1 MLDPQQQ
8 VTKEVEAML
17 LKINIFTQHVEDLKH
32 QLTSSKAA
40 LDSMIQHEAQIL
52 EIKFCSGIEIASLVT
67 SSRILIKSWNTL
79 SSQFDNEN
87 IVSYVGVGLS
97 WKLDSS
103 SDFTILAFKATLDDN
118 SNVQAGLISS
128 SELKEDNFL
137 DFEFLCSR
145 KYPIFSLNKAAFLL
159 FRQNYQELDR
169 LKSQINNSNP
179 RTPLIVTGH
188 GLGGS
193 IASLFVISLLHN
205 IGSRNSRPL
214 CITCG
219 SPLVG
224 DRRLQQTI
232 SRSSIWNS
240 CFIHVVSHKDPLP
253 RLFITN
259 RTSTYMP
266 FGMFIMCSDATSFEN
281 LDSILEILVELASVH
296 DKNQELES
304 VDYENIVK
312 SLYLKATYIDFS
324 TQAENMTDPDS
335 LTTGIRLQLQALGLT
350 PHMQQQQ
357 NIDIKTLETKLKEL
371 EEIFIQQNK
380 ELFEPSKKLN
390 DMKVH
395 MAQLEWYKKETK
407 NQQIGYYD
415 SYKNMSS
422 PFDHNVIEFHRMLTN
437 YWEKMVEEAEMK
449 PQKDGAAFRTRWL
462 YGGTTYRRMVEP
474 LAIAKYYREDG
485 SKDYVNKKRSKHFK
499 QLEDWLMEDSKNATS
514 DINSTRKKN
523 AEAILTIDSCFWA
536 HVEEALLLC
545 RELKT
550 VKEKEETLK
559 KLFEFEEYVYQ
570 LLKDYAIS
578 PDIFLAQSSYIR
590 WWNEYKAIK
599 GSSYTSALVN
609 FMNDDTNFK
618 QYAVGGYD
626 FP

>member
-1 MLDPQQQ
+1 MSQQ
-8 VTKEVEAML
+8 L
-17 LKINIFTQHVEDLKH
+17 
-32 QLTSSKAA
+32 
-40 LDSMIQHEAQIL
+40 
-52 EIKFCSGIEIASLVT
+52 FCGGIELASLVT
-67 SSRILIKSWNTL
+67 SSRILCKSWSVISL
-79 SSQFDNEN
+79 ESDNED
-87 IVSYVGVGLS
+87 IVSNDGVGLS
-97 WKLDSS
+97 WKVDREHG
-103 SDFTILAFKATLDDN
+103 SDLTVIAFKATLDDS
-118 SNVQAGLISS
+118 SNVQADFISS
-128 SELKEDNFL
+128 SDLKEDNFL
-137 DFEFLCSR
+137 VFDFLCSR
-145 KYPIFSLNKAAFLL
+145 KYPIFSFNRTAVSL
-159 FRQNYQELDR
+159 FRENYQELDR

-214 CITCG
+214 CITFG

-266 FGMFIMCSDATSFEN
+266 FGTFIMCSDATSFEN
-281 LDSILEILVELASVH
+281 PDSILEILVELASVH

-350 PHMQQQQ
+350 PHMQQQE
-357 NIDIKTLETKLKEL
+357 NIDINTLETKLKEL
-371 EEIFIQQNK
+371 EKSFILQK
-380 ELFEPSKKLN
+380 TTLFDPSKKLN
-390 DMKVH
+390 DMKVY
-395 MAQLEWYKKETK
+395 MAQLEWYKKKTK
-407 NQQIGYYD
+407 NLQLGYYD
-415 SYKNMSS
+415 SYKNMNT
-422 PFDHNVIEFHRMLTN
+422 PFDHDVVHFHKMLTI
-437 YWEKMVEEAEMK
+437 YWEKMVEEVEMK
-449 PQKDGAAFRTRWL
+449 PQKEGAAFRNRWL

-474 LAIAKYYREDG
+474 LAIADYYRDG
-485 SKDYVNKKRSKHFK
+485 GKDYVGKKRSKHFK
-499 QLEDWLMEDSKNATS
+499 QLEDWLMEDSKNAAS
-514 DINSTRKKN
+514 DINSTHRKN
-523 AEAILTIDSCFWA
+523 VEAILTIDSCFWA

-545 RELKT
+545 RELKAI
-550 VKEKEETLK
+550 KEKEEILK
-559 KLFEFEEYVYQ
+559 KLVEFEEYVYR
-570 LLKDYAIS
+570 LLKDYAVS
-578 PDIFLAQSSYIR
+578 PDIFVAQSSYIH
-590 WWNEYKAIK
+590 WWNEYKKIK
-599 GSSYTSALVN
+599 GSSYISSLVN
-609 FMNDDTNFK
+609 FMNDDTNLK
-618 QYAVGGYD
+618 QYAIGAYD